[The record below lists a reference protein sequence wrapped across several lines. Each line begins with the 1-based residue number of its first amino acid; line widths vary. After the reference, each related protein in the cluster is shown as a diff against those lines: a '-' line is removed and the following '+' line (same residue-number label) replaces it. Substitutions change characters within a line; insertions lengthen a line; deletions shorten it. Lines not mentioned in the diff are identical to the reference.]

1 MEKIS
6 YPYFKEGIPVENLI
20 LDSHNPRLPDYIQGK
35 GEVEIISHM
44 LLEESTLELMQ
55 AIGEK
60 GFFPGEQLLVVPVG
74 DNKYKVVEGN
84 RRLTAVK
91 LLNDPSIAVVQSSLV
106 EKIQKNAP
114 KANVPIRLL
123 PCMVFEK
130 DDDIHDYLGYRH
142 VTGIQPWNLRQKAKY
157 VSYLK
162 EKNYSDLSFD
172 AASNELRKIIG
183 SKKDY
188 VKRLLV
194 GNQIYT
200 VIKDNAFFKIK
211 NLDEEGLYF
220 SYISDSLSRSNIEN
234 YLGVNLES
242 DNPTENLNID
252 SLKNWTTWLFAP
264 IDGGERA
271 INKTRLKG
279 KSQDLNMLNS
289 ILGNPVAKQKFVST
303 DISLEDAYSFTGADD
318 NLFSN
323 SIQDAI
329 NSLKIANSIVHNID
343 DFYLSLDDDL
353 RELIKLA
360 RAIKSTKDEL
370 TKNEFNGDEFAG

>member
-1 MEKIS
+1 MS
-6 YPYFKEGIPVENLI
+6 
-20 LDSHNPRLPDYIQGK
+20 
-35 GEVEIISHM
+35 
-44 LLEESTLELMQ
+44 
-55 AIGEK
+55 
-60 GFFPGEQLLVVPVG
+60 
-74 DNKYKVVEGN
+74 
-84 RRLTAVK
+84 
-91 LLNDPSIAVVQSSLV
+91 SSLV